1 MTNPLQGLDSKTLF
15 DAAADAMLLV
25 DAKGNILLANRALRQ
40 MLGYRDDDSIIGDTV
55 ESLIPERHRERH
67 HQHRQH
73 YAAAP
78 AQRAMGNGNNLVVLS
93 KDGRELPVYIGLSP
107 INDHGRQL
115 VLTTFHFPDHDQLSR
130 KALWESEERLRLAKS
145 AAGLGVFD
153 FDLLSQTALCDERI
167 REIWGLSENETVTYG
182 QLADGLHPQDLAIRN
197 AAMQRALDPDGGGE
211 YQVEYR
217 VINKIDRSEHW
228 VSTTGRVFFSNNV
241 AIRLVGV
248 VQDISRQKA
257 LERELRRQR
266 IEMEFLIKKQMAA
279 QTASAIAHELNQPLA
294 AISAYS
300 EVALR
305 SMSSNLP
312 DTSNLIR
319 ALEGCFTQAQRA
331 GNSLHELL
339 SSLHESELKL
349 EAIDMNHLVQEAVST
364 VKSDAY
370 YDFNIILDMEE
381 HLPPIMANHTQ
392 VKKVLLNLLYNGAKA
407 MRDARISPASIYLQ
421 ARIMKERHCV
431 QVSIRDEGPGIKPEI
446 ANRLFEPFFSTKKNG
461 MGMGLIVSRTLI
473 ESMGGQ
479 LWINPEEKPGA
490 TFHFSL
496 PLAL

>member
-1 MTNPLQGLDSKTLF
+1 
-15 DAAADAMLLV
+15 
-25 DAKGNILLANRALRQ
+25 
-40 MLGYRDDDSIIGDTV
+40 
-55 ESLIPERHRERH
+55 
-67 HQHRQH
+67 
-73 YAAAP
+73 
-78 AQRAMGNGNNLVVLS
+78 
-93 KDGRELPVYIGLSP
+93 
-107 INDHGRQL
+107 
-115 VLTTFHFPDHDQLSR
+115 
-130 KALWESEERLRLAKS
+130 
-145 AAGLGVFD
+145 
-153 FDLLSQTALCDERI
+153 
-167 REIWGLSENETVTYG
+167 
-182 QLADGLHPQDLAIRN
+182 
-197 AAMQRALDPDGGGE
+197 
-211 YQVEYR
+211 
-217 VINKIDRSEHW
+217 
-228 VSTTGRVFFSNNV
+228 
-241 AIRLVGV
+241 
-248 VQDISRQKA
+248 
-257 LERELRRQR
+257 
-266 IEMEFLIKKQMAA
+266 MAA

-339 SSLHESELKL
+339 SSLHETELKL

-407 MRDARISPASIYLQ
+407 MRDARVSPASIYLQ

>member
-1 MTNPLQGLDSKTLF
+1 
-15 DAAADAMLLV
+15 
-25 DAKGNILLANRALRQ
+25 
-40 MLGYRDDDSIIGDTV
+40 
-55 ESLIPERHRERH
+55 
-67 HQHRQH
+67 
-73 YAAAP
+73 
-78 AQRAMGNGNNLVVLS
+78 
-93 KDGRELPVYIGLSP
+93 
-107 INDHGRQL
+107 
-115 VLTTFHFPDHDQLSR
+115 HFPDHDQLSR
-130 KALWESEERLRLAKS
+130 KALWESGERLRLAKS

-153 FDLLSQTALCDERI
+153 FDLLNQAALCDERI
-167 REIWGLSENETVTYG
+167 REIWGLSENETITYG

-217 VINKIDRSEHW
+217 VINKIDRSAHW

-241 AIRLVGV
+241 AIRMVGV
-248 VQDISRQKA
+248 VQDISSQKA

-331 GNSLHELL
+331 GNSIHELL
-339 SSLHESELKL
+339 SSLHETELKL
-349 EAIDMNHLVQEAVST
+349 EAIDMNHLVQEVVSA

-392 VKKVLLNLLYNGAKA
+392 VKKALLNLLYNGAKA
-407 MRDARISPASIYLQ
+407 MRDARI
-421 ARIMKERHCV
+421 
-431 QVSIRDEGPGIKPEI
+431 
-446 ANRLFEPFFSTKKNG
+446 
-461 MGMGLIVSRTLI
+461 
-473 ESMGGQ
+473 
-479 LWINPEEKPGA
+479 
-490 TFHFSL
+490 
-496 PLAL
+496 